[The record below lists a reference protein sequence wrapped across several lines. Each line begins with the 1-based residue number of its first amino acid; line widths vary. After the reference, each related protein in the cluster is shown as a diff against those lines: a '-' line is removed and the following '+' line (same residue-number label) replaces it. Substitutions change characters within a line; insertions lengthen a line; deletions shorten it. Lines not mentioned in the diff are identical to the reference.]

1 MISESFME
9 LEDVREKLKLLGV
22 EEQNPT

>member
-9 LEDVREKLKLLGV
+9 LEDVRKKLKLQGV

>member
-9 LEDVREKLKLLGV
+9 LEDLREKLKLLGV